1 MGFILALAVFLFLFI
16 HYRARKGWGFAAL
29 YTAAG
34 ILFMCFMAGL
44 LNRDF
49 PQGLLQSFVDLPW
62 PLT

>member
-1 MGFILALAVFLFLFI
+1 GFILALLVFLFTFI
-16 HYRARKGWGFAAL
+16 RLRAGKSWTFAAI

-34 ILFMCFMAGL
+34 ITFMCFMAGL

-49 PQGLLQSFVDLPW
+49 PAGLLQGFVDLPW